1 MDLPGDQDN
10 VGIQCRGKQAC
21 QRFKQGVAG
30 AELKE
35 NPGVEVD
42 DAAGELRSMMFGLGV
57 GVVNELCTLTPSEE
71 GVGLGGD
78 EDTENGKA
86 DALTRMTDDGRAP
99 RFCERKA
106 WSV

>member
-1 MDLPGDQDN
+1 MTPFQ
-10 VGIQCRGKQAC
+10 
-21 QRFKQGVAG
+21 QRTQGWKWVSQG
-30 AELKE
+30 
-35 NPGVEVD
+35 

-57 GVVNELCTLTPSEE
+57 GVVNELCTFTPSEE
-71 GVGLGGD
+71 DIGSGGD
-78 EDTENGKA
+78 EEDTENGKA